1 VRAWHFRYESVS
13 RQSYRRDIVIRR
25 HHPIHSAST
34 GICSSVQFRRL
45 LLDIDLE
52 FGAEQRHRG
61 SEAADHRDPERRGQ
75 WPFIACQCA
84 SASSRARLL
93 SEMTTQGIPIIIVV
107 SVMRRLATVERG
119 SPNIADPSSGLVP

>member
-1 VRAWHFRYESVS
+1 MLLGSVPAPAL
-13 RQSYRRDIVIRR
+13 I
-25 HHPIHSAST
+25 
-34 GICSSVQFRRL
+34 
-45 LLDIDLE
+45 LDIDLE